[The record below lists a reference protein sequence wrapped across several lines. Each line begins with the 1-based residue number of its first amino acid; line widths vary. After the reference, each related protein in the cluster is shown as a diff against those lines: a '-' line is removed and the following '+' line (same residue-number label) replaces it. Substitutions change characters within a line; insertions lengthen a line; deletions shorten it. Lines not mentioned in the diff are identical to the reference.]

1 MNPTGVPVARLF
13 GIEIRIAPAWIVVL
27 AFVTL
32 MSAEQAAVLAPQLA
46 GPLQW
51 VVGGAVAM
59 GFLVSVVAH
68 ELAHALTG
76 RRVGVES
83 GQVVLGLIGGLAPM
97 SIEASHP
104 RDELLIALVGPAVSF
119 LVAVAAVTLALVALL
134 AWPDAGAVAGGLLV
148 IALLNAVLGLLN
160 LLPGMPLDGG
170 RAVRAIAWERTGD
183 RDRAGRV
190 TARVGRI
197 AGWATL
203 GIGVSLV
210 AMGPMTEGFVAICF
224 GWLLASGAGA
234 LHRRVEVESLMRGV
248 TVRPAVLRDVPGV
261 APNLTVDTFAD
272 RLEGRDG
279 FPALPVVDG
288 GAVLGI
294 IGLRRVRRLGR
305 RKFAATR
312 AADVM
317 QVPPTAPILA
327 PEDDL
332 WLAADLMG
340 RHGLDG
346 LAVAVDGRLEGIVT
360 RTSVDA
366 AVRRLASNPGID
378 GPPRPAAGTP

>member
-1 MNPTGVPVARLF
+1 MG
-13 GIEIRIAPAWIVVL
+13 
-27 AFVTL
+27 
-32 MSAEQAAVLAPQLA
+32 AEQAAVIAPQLA

-59 GFLVSVVAH
+59 GFLASVIVH
-68 ELAHALTG
+68 ELAHALTS

-119 LVAVAAVTLALVALL
+119 LVAVAAVTLALLALL
-134 AWPDAGAVAGGLLV
+134 AWPTVGAITGGLVV
-148 IALLNAVLGLLN
+148 IALLNLVLGLLN

-190 TARVGRI
+190 AARVGRI
-197 AGWATL
+197 AGWTTL
-203 GIGVSLV
+203 GLGVSLV
-210 AMGPMTEGFVAICF
+210 VMDRMTEGLVAICF
-224 GWLLASGAGA
+224 GWLLASGAAA
-234 LHRRVEVESLMRGV
+234 LDRRVALESLLRGV
-248 TVRPAVLRDVPGV
+248 PVRQAVLRDVPEV

-279 FPALPVVDG
+279 IPALPVVDD
-288 GAVLGI
+288 GAVLGV

-305 RKFAATR
+305 RKFPATR

-317 QVPPTAPILA
+317 QVPPSAPILA
-327 PEDDL
+327 PDDGL
-332 WLAADLMG
+332 WLAADLM
-340 RHGLDG
+340 RERGLDG
-346 LAVAVDGRLEGIVT
+346 LAVATDGRLVGMVT
-360 RTSVDA
+360 RTSVEA
-366 AVRRLASNPGID
+366 AVRRLASSPGVD
-378 GPPRPAAGTP
+378 GPPRPATRIP